1 MSSKSVACFW
11 ALFFFLRD
19 NPLHLKCSRSKPSYG
34 HLPPGRRPQ
43 PPECSACGRSGHAA
57 AGDPVMGTPA
67 PPPDQKLSEDRHLA
81 RFGHRYV
88 PCALS
93 SATLWPPAGLGSK
106 CELPTLTAEAV
117 IRLGLGPRP
126 HLGTRSVFPTGLR
139 LPWPFRPRSVPTRFP
154 SRGLCTRCFSFS
166 ECS

>member
-1 MSSKSVACFW
+1 MQPLQTK
-11 ALFFFLRD
+11 LRAS
-19 NPLHLKCSRSKPSYG
+19 PSGTAPTASRVLRPRPIWTCS
-34 HLPPGRRPQ
+34 
-43 PPECSACGRSGHAA
+43 GRSGH

-67 PPPDQKLSEDRHLA
+67 PPPDQKLSEDRHLV

-93 SATLWPPAGLGSK
+93 SATRWPPAGLGSK